1 MTEAKRSLKI
11 FLCHIMPVGYAH
23 IIPSWDADTT
33 VGALR
38 RDAVSGLL
46 VVE

>member
-11 FLCHIMPVGYAH
+11 FLCHIMPVGYAR
-23 IIPSWDADTT
+23 ADTP

-38 RDAVSGLL
+38 RDAVRGLL